1 MPIMNGWQACHNIRN
16 YQNDDN
22 TLFRVS
28 TKLNL
33 NSGEV
38 SQAGGKSTESVVG
51 SFLNENLFIFAYSA
65 LITKDIEEKAMK
77 TGFNKCIEAP
87 LTKRSIE
94 IDIIEFMEKDKKSQQ
109 KIASLSF
116 IDDISSIQSNDKMFN
131 RSFLN

>member
-33 NSGEV
+33 NSGDV
-38 SQAGGKSTESVVG
+38 SQGGGKSTESIVG
-51 SFLNENLFIFAYSA
+51 SFLNENLFIFAFSA
-65 LITKDIEEKAMK
+65 LITKDVEEKALK

-94 IDIIEFMEKDKKSQQ
+94 IDIIEFMEKDKKS
-109 KIASLSF
+109 
-116 IDDISSIQSNDKMFN
+116 
-131 RSFLN
+131 